1 MQVLA
6 ALGVLCF
13 TQSNYGSALQSKHTS
28 GQVSG
33 MATSSEAY
41 LGEGIGV
48 SSSMMTSE
56 MNRIAAD
63 VEDMVQENSELNT
76 DLVNKLVAGERQTQS
91 ESLDSSAKT
100 SKKKRHHRR
109 HHKHKKHH

>member
-13 TQSNYGSALQSKHTS
+13 SQSNCGSALQSKHTMS
-28 GQVSG
+28 QVSG
-33 MATSSEAY
+33 MTTSSQSY

-63 VEDMVQENSELNT
+63 VENMVQ
-76 DLVNKLVAGERQTQS
+76 
-91 ESLDSSAKT
+91 
-100 SKKKRHHRR
+100 
-109 HHKHKKHH
+109 

>member
-13 TQSNYGSALQSKHTS
+13 TQSNYGSALQSKHTA

-33 MATSSEAY
+33 MSTASQSY
-41 LGEGIGV
+41 VQEGV
-48 SSSMMTSE
+48 TTSSSMMESE

-63 VEDMVQENSELNT
+63 VENMVQESSNIEAQVVSDMQESS
-76 DLVNKLVAGERQTQS
+76 QTKQ
-91 ESLDSSAKT
+91 
-100 SKKKRHHRR
+100 
-109 HHKHKKHH
+109 